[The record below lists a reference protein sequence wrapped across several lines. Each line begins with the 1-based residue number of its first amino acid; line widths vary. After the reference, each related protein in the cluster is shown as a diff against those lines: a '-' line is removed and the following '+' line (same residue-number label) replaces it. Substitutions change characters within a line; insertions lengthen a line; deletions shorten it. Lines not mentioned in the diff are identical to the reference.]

1 MGAGP
6 ATLGSMKAVTFTEY
20 GPPDVLHVADA
31 EEPHAGQGQIR
42 IAVRAAAVN
51 PIDWKARSGVLRDV
65 MPVTFPAIDGREA
78 AGVVDEVGPGVAGV
92 AVGDEVFGFA
102 VGGAAAEF
110 AILDDFARKP
120 AGLSWE
126 EAASLP
132 VAVETSVRVFTVLG
146 GVGQGQTL
154 VVNGAA
160 GGVGT
165 AAVQLARDRGARVIG
180 TAGEGN
186 HDFLRSLGAE
196 PTTYG
201 AGLVERV
208 RELAPDGV
216 DLAFDTAGQ
225 GGVPDLVALTGD
237 PARVATIADFGAA
250 ALGVKVTGGGDF
262 RAVEALGE
270 AAALTE
276 AGRLHMPVAQTFPFA
291 QAAEA
296 HRISQDGHVRGKLVL
311 IPG

>member
-1 MGAGP
+1 
-6 ATLGSMKAVTFTEY
+6 MKAVVFSEY
-20 GPPDVLHVADA
+20 GDPEVLHVADVD
-31 EEPHAGQGQIR
+31 EPHPGAGQIR
-42 IAVRAAAVN
+42 IAVRAAGVN
-51 PIDWKARSGVLRDV
+51 PIDWKARSGATREV
-65 MPVTFPAIDGREA
+65 MPVSFPAIDGREA
-78 AGVVDEVGPGVAGV
+78 AGVVDEVGPGVTDV

-102 VGGAAAEF
+102 VGGAAAEH

-146 GVGQGQTL
+146 GVGEGQTI

-160 GGVGT
+160 GAVGT
-165 AAVQLARDRGARVIG
+165 AAVQLARVRGARVIG
-180 TAGEGN
+180 TASARN

-201 AGLVERV
+201 PGLVERV
-208 RELAPDGV
+208 RALAPDGV
-216 DLAFDTAGQ
+216 DLALDTAGQ
-225 GGVPDLVALTGD
+225 GGVPDLIELTGD

-270 AAALTE
+270 AAELTD
-276 AGRLHMPVAQTFPFA
+276 AGRLHMPVEQTFTFA
-291 QAAEA
+291 QAGEA
-296 HRISQDGHVRGKLVL
+296 HRLSQDGHVRGKLVL

>member
-1 MGAGP
+1 
-6 ATLGSMKAVTFTEY
+6 MKAVTFSEY
-20 GPPDVLHVADA
+20 GGPEVLHVADV
-31 EEPHAGQGQIR
+31 EEPHPGPGQIR

-51 PIDWKARSGVLRDV
+51 PIDWKARSGVLREV
-65 MPVTFPAIDGREA
+65 MPVSFPAIDGREA
-78 AGVVDEVGPGVAGV
+78 AGVVDEVGPDVTNV

-102 VGGAAAEF
+102 VGGAAAEH
-110 AILDDFARKP
+110 AVLDDFARKP

-146 GVGQGQTL
+146 GVGEGQTL

-160 GGVGT
+160 GAVGT
-165 AAVQLARDRGARVIG
+165 AAVQLARVRGARVIG
-180 TAGEGN
+180 TAGERN

-201 AGLVERV
+201 PGLVERV
-208 RELAPDGV
+208 RALAPDGV
-216 DLAFDTAGQ
+216 DLALDTAGQ
-225 GGVPDLVALTGD
+225 GGVPDLIELTGD

-270 AAALTE
+270 AAELTE
-276 AGRLHMPVAQTFPFA
+276 AGRLHMPVQQTFPFA

-296 HRISQDGHVRGKLVL
+296 HRLSQDGHVRGKLVL

>member
-1 MGAGP
+1 
-6 ATLGSMKAVTFTEY
+6 MKAVTFTEY
-20 GPPDVLHVADA
+20 GGPEVLHLADVEA
-31 EEPHAGQGQIR
+31 PHPGPGQIR

-51 PIDWKARSGVLRDV
+51 PVDWKARSGVMRQV

-78 AGVVDEVGPGVAGV
+78 AGVVDELGPDVTGV
-92 AVGDEVFGFA
+92 AVGDEVFGFT
-102 VGGAAAEF
+102 VGGAAAEH
-110 AILDDFARKP
+110 AILGDFARKP

-146 GVGQGQTL
+146 GVGEGQTL
-154 VVNGAA
+154 LVNGAA

-165 AAVQLARDRGARVIG
+165 AAVQLARARGARVIG
-180 TAGEGN
+180 TAGERN
-186 HDFLRSLGAE
+186 QDFLRSLGAE

-208 RELAPDGV
+208 RALAPDGV
-216 DLAFDTAGQ
+216 DLAFDTAGR
-225 GGVPDLVALTGD
+225 GGLPDLIALTGD
-237 PARVATIADFGAA
+237 AARVVTIADFAAAA
-250 ALGVKVTGGGDF
+250 ALGAKVTGGGDF

-270 AAALTE
+270 AAALIE
-276 AGRLHMPVAQTFPFA
+276 AGRFRMPVEQTFTFA
-291 QAAEA
+291 QAGEA
-296 HRISQDGHVRGKLVL
+296 HRVSQEGHVRGKLVL

>member
-1 MGAGP
+1 
-6 ATLGSMKAVTFTEY
+6 MKAVTFTEY
-20 GPPDVLHVADA
+20 GGPEVLHVADVEA
-31 EEPHAGQGQIR
+31 PHPGPGQIR

-51 PIDWKARSGVLRDV
+51 PVDWKARSGAMRQV
-65 MPVTFPAIDGREA
+65 MPVSFPAIDGREA
-78 AGVVDEVGPGVAGV
+78 AGVVDELGPDVTDM
-92 AVGDEVFGFA
+92 AVGDEVFGFT
-102 VGGAAAEF
+102 VGGAAAEH
-110 AILDDFARKP
+110 AILEDFARKP

-146 GVGQGQTL
+146 GVGDGQTL
-154 VVNGAA
+154 LVNGAA

-165 AAVQLARDRGARVIG
+165 AAVQLARVRGARVIG
-180 TAGEGN
+180 TAGERN
-186 HDFLRSLGAE
+186 QEFLRSLGAE

-208 RELAPDGV
+208 RALAPDGV
-216 DLAFDTAGQ
+216 DLAFDTAGR
-225 GGVPDLVALTGD
+225 GGVPDLIALTGD
-237 PARVATIADFGAA
+237 PARVATIADFSVA

-270 AAALTE
+270 AAALIE
-276 AGRLHMPVAQTFPFA
+276 AGRFRMPVEQTFTFA
-291 QAAEA
+291 QAGEA
-296 HRISQDGHVRGKLVL
+296 HRISQEGHVRGKLVL